1 MKTGDMKRFAVQ
13 SIIMTSKGSP
23 MKIVTKPQSHVDEKQ
38 DATSRETSNA
48 TTAAATAST
57 SAPTGTGAGQLYI
70 EDISTHVL

>member
-48 TTAAATAST
+48 TTAATAST